1 MSVISKRPSA
11 PYGFSAPCIVGYT
24 PIPLSK
30 DPAWP
35 RPWNMNNCV
44 IFSVQLM
51 NMGLFQR
58 VTGLQVKSDY
68 SDTQMRLQLPR
79 GYPKKL
85 SSILESDHGKWDS
98 TTKLETVASDGEKV
112 DEEELVC
119 VSNESDFVIEGTND
133 QRTSVQL
140 R

>member
-1 MSVISKRPSA
+1 
-11 PYGFSAPCIVGYT
+11 
-24 PIPLSK
+24 
-30 DPAWP
+30 
-35 RPWNMNNCV
+35 
-44 IFSVQLM
+44 M